1 MATQQHIATE
11 LLKVILTDIETK
23 SAALY
28 KVMQMVPF
36 DLIREMI
43 DEEEKGL
50 IAGTMKSDV
59 SPEDIRLIKMK
70 YDMFE
75 TIYNEMH
82 AFAKEMEKHVKVK
95 AN

>member
-1 MATQQHIATE
+1 MAKHQDIAME
-11 LLKVILTDIETK
+11 LLKVILEDVETK
-23 SAALY
+23 SLALY

-43 DEEEKGL
+43 EKEEKGL

-59 SPEDIRLIKMK
+59 TPEDIRLIKMK

-75 TIYNEMH
+75 TIYNEYH
-82 AFAKEMEKHVKVK
+82 AFALEMDKRKK
-95 AN
+95 ATAN